1 MKKIVSVL
9 LTLAMVLSLVPSVFA
24 ADEPTITMSADKTE
38 VAPSETVTLTL
49 SIDQAFD
56 ADAVG
61 FEISFDNAAYTLTSA
76 KNCQASGAT
85 RLIFTNTD
93 VANNSGRVAATY
105 LQTGFDKNDP
115 YHTSWAAKDWASF
128 TFTAKEGV
136 DASTA
141 KFALTISKLLT
152 YSGDGASQ
160 IQVAHNVVGGELTIP
175 VTGGSVTPEG
185 YSVSIPETKSVTTGE
200 TVEIPITISG
210 KDYNA
215 YSVCIRY
222 YTDVLE
228 LQNKAVNNE
237 GFRLSE
243 KKYTDADYRPGS
255 EITLVRYGDAAQPGE
270 ALRLTFTAKAQG
282 TTDVTILNARVD
294 ERANSISFNAPDAT
308 ITNGTTAVTVSG
320 YTVSL
325 PDDFTR
331 TDAAGTVIM
340 EGGNL
345 TFVPKDPNYDYTV
358 TVTVGGVAVTP
369 TIGADGTYTVANVNG
384 NVIVTSSKAAKSFN
398 VTLGEDT
405 TGATTATYQTD
416 YTFKLTPVKDFV
428 YNVKVTIGDT
438 DYTGF
443 TPQKND
449 DGTTTYTIPGAAI
462 TGDIVINSNKGP
474 RPMENFSVTFEGT
487 GIGDVSNNANTVTE
501 NESYSFTL
509 TKKEGFDYTV
519 SATMGGTAVELTET
533 TDAENANVV
542 TYSIGKVTGDLV
554 ITVNKESTLTMEVAV
569 SEYVQ
574 MDDKTV
580 FLVTVTG
587 TPAEGKAYAYGESV
601 MYKTTA
607 YGANVYSWLVIV
619 DKGQE
624 FTAAVAEANIT
635 EAAATAEEVAQS
647 YDVNETGVVD
657 INDAQLVYDIYSG
670 KYGDFEKVSVRKFLR
685 ADVNITKTVDATDAV
700 AVVANSK

>member
-1 MKKIVSVL
+1 MKKIISVL
-9 LTLAMVLSLVPSVFA
+9 LTLALVLSLVPAVFA
-24 ADEPTITMSADKTE
+24 ADEPTITMSADKTS
-38 VAPSETVTLTL
+38 VAPGETVTLTL
-49 SIDQAFD
+49 SLDKDTVVDGAQFKIDFD
-56 ADAVG
+56 KEAYEYVKKVPDT
-61 FEISFDNAAYTLTSA
+61 FDDT
-76 KNCQASGAT
+76 
-85 RLIFTNTD
+85 TNEN
-93 VANNSGRVAATY
+93 VANVEGCVGATY
-105 LQTGFDKNDP
+105 LNTKPSKPTTWSAGKLD
-115 YHTSWAAKDWASF
+115 TF
-128 TFTAKEGV
+128 TFKAKEG
-136 DASTA
+136 ANTSAATF
-141 KFALTISKLLT
+141 KLTIESLKK
-152 YSGDGASQ
+152 YNPDDPANN
-160 IQVAHNVVGGELTIP
+160 IKVAHNVVGGELTIP
-175 VTGGSVTPEG
+175 VTDGSVTPEG

-215 YSVCIRY
+215 YSMRIRY

-228 LQNKAVNNE
+228 LQNEAVNNE

-243 KKYTDADYRPGS
+243 SKGTDTNKRPFS
-255 EITLVRYGDAAQPGE
+255 SITLIRYGEVAEPGV
-270 ALRLTFTAKAQG
+270 ALTLKFTAKAQG

-331 TDAAGTVIM
+331 TGAEGTVIM
-340 EGGNL
+340 EGKDL

-398 VTLGEDT
+398 VTLGENI
-405 TGATTATYQTD
+405 TGEAKATYMTA

-449 DGTTTYTIPGAAI
+449 DGTTTYTIPGADI
-462 TGDIVINSNKGP
+462 TGEIVINSNKKERDP
-474 RPMENFSVTFEGT
+474 YTFQVTFEGT
-487 GIGDVSNNANTVTE
+487 GIGDVSNNAATVTE
-501 NESYSFTL
+501 NDPYSFTL
-509 TKKEGFDYTV
+509 TKKDGFDYTV
-519 SATMGGTAVELTET
+519 SATMGGAAVDLTET
-533 TDAENANVV
+533 ADAENANVV

-587 TPAEGKAYAYGESV
+587 TPAEGKAYAYGENV

-670 KYGDFEKVSVRKFLR
+670 KYTDFDKVSARKFLR